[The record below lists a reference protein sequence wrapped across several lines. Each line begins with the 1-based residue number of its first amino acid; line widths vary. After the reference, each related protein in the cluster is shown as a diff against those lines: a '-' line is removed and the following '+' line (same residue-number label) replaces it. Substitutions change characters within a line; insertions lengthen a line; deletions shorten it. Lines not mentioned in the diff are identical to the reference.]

1 MASQII
7 FQITQR
13 TEDNAIAINHSFPNP
28 LIALD
33 LLASVQKTLINQCA
47 QTMEPKK
54 ECQIIKGESEKL
66 ILT

>member
-1 MASQII
+1 MASHVLLQIV
-7 FQITQR
+7 QR
-13 TEDNAIAINHSFPNP
+13 DEDGKIAINHSFPNP

-33 LLASVQKTLINQCA
+33 LIASIQKTLINQCA

-54 ECQIIKGESEKL
+54 ESQIIKGESEKL